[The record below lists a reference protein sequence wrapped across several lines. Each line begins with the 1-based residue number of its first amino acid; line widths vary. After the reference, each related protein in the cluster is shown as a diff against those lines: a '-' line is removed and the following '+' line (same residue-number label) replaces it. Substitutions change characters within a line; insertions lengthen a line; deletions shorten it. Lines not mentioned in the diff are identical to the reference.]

1 MTKKIRHT
9 SEKGFSGRHSAPRHS
24 NNPRGNNVTA
34 ANHTTPR
41 KEQPRSEQPK
51 KEQPR
56 HCGGSI
62 IEYPRRPVT
71 DWLPTSVKEMKAHG
85 WEEVDIVIFSGDA
98 YVDHPSFGAAV
109 LGRLLV
115 EVGGDKVAIVPPPNW
130 KDDLR

>member
-1 MTKKIRHT
+1 M
-9 SEKGFSGRHSAPRHS
+9 GR
-24 NNPRGNNVTA
+24 
-34 ANHTTPR
+34 
-41 KEQPRSEQPK
+41 PRSEQPK

-115 EVGGDKVAIVPPPNW
+115 EAGGYKVAIVPQTQ
-130 KDDLR
+130 LAG